1 MADAQDPAATPL
13 TDTPLF
19 IHCSECGDDITI
31 QNPQAYILA
40 VHVDG
45 YCEKTVGWLHQGE

>member
-45 YCEKTVGWLHQGE
+45 FCEKTVGWLHQGE